1 MADQVPG
8 ITKRARPVGLGSS
21 KSQARLE
28 HNHPSHRT
36 SRSSS
41 SFEVEGGVS
50 LLLPSLKTELLASS
64 VCMSSLISCQQSSAA
79 SQEFFTSGV
88 RRTHWKHDPY
98 ITGFNNKVWKFR
110 VPCCLAGAPC
120 VFAKVHVSNHAK
132 TNATRVSAQQPGHN
146 LHELYYPTFPLTYLP
161 AIGYPLFLQHSWPH
175 CPQTYSACRLRLRI
189 KMAFGHRP
197 GHLILDITIIV
208 NRHGIY
214 QREWNTS

>member
-28 HNHPSHRT
+28 HHYPSRRT

-41 SFEVEGGVS
+41 SFEVEGVS

-64 VCMSSLISCQQSSAA
+64 VCMSSHILSAIIYGCA
-79 SQEFFTSGV
+79 GVFTPGV

-98 ITGFNNKVWKFR
+98 ITRFNNKVWKFR

-161 AIGYPLFLQHSWPH
+161 AIGYPLFLQHS
-175 CPQTYSACRLRLRI
+175 
-189 KMAFGHRP
+189 
-197 GHLILDITIIV
+197 
-208 NRHGIY
+208 
-214 QREWNTS
+214 